1 MAFSIFKYV
10 MLLFL
15 GLVVGFGLHLVVLN
29 YMELELFENRI
40 ILAYS
45 LNFCVAALIVG
56 GLFIVR
62 EKQKDNLGSLFMI
75 GSFLKFALFFIAF
88 YPSYTSDGEMTK
100 QEFFTFF
107 IPYIISLILETL
119 ALIRLLEYLD
129 FYTSK
134 YPQNKDE

>member
-15 GLVVGFGLHLVVLN
+15 GLVVGFGIHLVVLK

-56 GLFIVR
+56 GLYIVR
-62 EKQKDNLGSLFMI
+62 EKQKDNLGNLFMM

-88 YPSYTSDGEMTK
+88 YPSYTCDEEMTK